1 MSVPNYLLNPRT
13 QQDLNNAVGMYWFS
27 NEKINQW
34 NFYIFYFDLATKNRS
49 FDIGLHQSVCASYRG
64 FFLLALYHPVLGT
77 CNFSDVGP
85 IGMFNTTTICS
96 PFAASAPIFTFP
108 LSTCIVLDDILK
120 LFRN

>member
-1 MSVPNYLLNPRT
+1 MENYLLNLRT
-13 QQDLNNAVGMYWFS
+13 QQGLDYAVGMYWFS
-27 NEKINQW
+27 DEKINQW
-34 NFYIFYFDLATKNRS
+34 NFYIFYFDLATKKRS

-77 CNFSDVGP
+77 CYFSDVGI

-108 LSTCIVLDDILK
+108 LSACIV
-120 LFRN
+120 R